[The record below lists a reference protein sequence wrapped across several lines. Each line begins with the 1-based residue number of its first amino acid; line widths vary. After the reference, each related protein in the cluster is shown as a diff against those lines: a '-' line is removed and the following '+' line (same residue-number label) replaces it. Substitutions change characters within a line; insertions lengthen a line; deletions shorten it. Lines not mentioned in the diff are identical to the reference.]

1 MQPTKR
7 LSHTTPVGLCLVP
20 LTLYE
25 CHHHQTV
32 REQPAVRRRDRYRHG
47 QPLAIEV
54 LKELGFPREISI
66 APCPETSHHEVLPDT
81 HAPYV
86 VGYTASEWF
95 DAADVFTP

>member
-1 MQPTKR
+1 MQPTER
-7 LSHTTPVGLCLVP
+7 LGHTTPVGLCLGQ
-20 LTLYE
+20 LTLHE
-25 CHHHQTV
+25 RHHHHTV

-47 QPLAIEV
+47 QTLAIEV
-54 LKELGFPREISI
+54 LEELGLPREISI
-66 APCPETSHHEVLPDT
+66 APGPETTHREVPSET